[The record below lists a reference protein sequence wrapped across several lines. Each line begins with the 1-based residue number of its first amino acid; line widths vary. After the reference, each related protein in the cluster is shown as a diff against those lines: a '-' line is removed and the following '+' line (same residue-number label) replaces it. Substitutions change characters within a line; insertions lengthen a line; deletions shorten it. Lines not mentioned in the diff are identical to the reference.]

1 VTLVDTSIWIG
12 HFRHGDGRLRSLLE
26 AGLVLGHAF
35 VIGERACGRMA
46 DRPNVLR
53 LLREL
58 PQAAVAEPE
67 EVLGFI
73 ERHDLA
79 GAGIGYVD
87 AHLLAS
93 AALTPGARLWSGD
106 RRLAAVAGRLGLA
119 MAAEGRRF
127 RRGAVRRS
135 GPLQA
140 RGCLL
145 ATAWLLFGSRG
156 KYFHSISEVIINTI

>member
-1 VTLVDTSIWIG
+1 MILVDTSIWNG
-12 HFRHGDGRLRSLLE
+12 HFRYGDTRLRGLLE

-35 VIGERACGRMA
+35 VIGELACGRIP
-46 DRPNVLR
+46 DRANLLR

-58 PQAAVAEPE
+58 PQAVVAEPE

-93 AALTPGARLWSGD
+93 AALTLGARLWSGD
-106 RRLAAVAGRLGLA
+106 RRLAAAAGRLGLEMRA
-119 MAAEGRRF
+119 HG
-127 RRGAVRRS
+127 
-135 GPLQA
+135 
-140 RGCLL
+140 
-145 ATAWLLFGSRG
+145 
-156 KYFHSISEVIINTI
+156 